1 MMTDTEELG
10 RAASKE
16 NINNVRLRRCRIS
29 AVQAKNEPW
38 WWTVGKSNY
47 EIELYIGY
55 YHA

>member
-1 MMTDTEELG
+1 MTDTEELG
-10 RAASKE
+10 RAASQE

-29 AVQAKNEPW
+29 AVKAEKEPW